1 MAMFDK
7 HKGSKEPTP
16 ETVEASK
23 ASKAPPP
30 APRPAEKASGNQQRV
45 AMIGSGISVA
55 GDVTADSNLKVEGLI
70 EGRSVQSSHDIEV
83 AESGK
88 VIANIDARVVRIGG
102 EVTGDESGA
111 EKVII
116 VKSGRVL
123 GNIVAPRVQLE
134 DGALFRGSI
143 DMNPAPVSEVKKA
156 ADKAGGGESAVTRPA
171 AAVAKRPEAASGA
184 SKEPGLTLK
193 SG

>member
-7 HKGSKEPTP
+7 HKGSKETTP
-16 ETVEASK
+16 QTIE

-30 APRPAEKASGNQQRV
+30 APRPAETAAGSQQRV
-45 AMIGSGISVA
+45 AMIGSGISIA
-55 GDVTADSNLKVEGLI
+55 GDVSADSNLKVEGLI
-70 EGRSVQSSHDIEV
+70 EGRSVQSSHDVEV

-102 EVTGDESGA
+102 EVTGDVSGA

-143 DMNPAPVSEVKKA
+143 DMNPAPVAEVKKA
-156 ADKAGGGESAVTRPA
+156 ADKVGSGERVATRPA
-171 AAVAKRPEAASGA
+171 AAVAKHPEAAAGA

>member
-7 HKGSKEPTP
+7 HKGSKETTP
-16 ETVEASK
+16 EPVEAK
-23 ASKAPPP
+23 KAPAP
-30 APRPAEKASGNQQRV
+30 AFRPAEQAAGSPQKV
-45 AMIGSGISVA
+45 AMIGSGISIS
-55 GDVTADSNLKVEGLI
+55 GDVTADSNLKVEGTI

-88 VIANIDARVVRIGG
+88 VIANIDAKVVRIGG
-102 EVTGDESGA
+102 EVTGDISGG

-123 GNIVAPRVQLE
+123 GNVVAPRVQLE

-143 DMNPAPVSEVKKA
+143 DMNPAPVAEVKSA
-156 ADKAGGGESAVTRPA
+156 AEKAGGDEKVAARPA
-171 AAVAKRPEAASGA
+171 AAASTRPEAAAGA
-184 SKEPGLTLK
+184 GKEPGLTLK

>member
-1 MAMFDK
+1 MFDK
-7 HKGSKEPTP
+7 HKGSKETTP
-16 ETVEASK
+16 ETVE

-30 APRPAEKASGNQQRV
+30 APRPAEKAAGSSQKV
-45 AMIGSGISVA
+45 AMIGSGISIA
-55 GDVTADSNLKVEGLI
+55 GDVMADSNLKVEGTI

-88 VIANIDARVVRIGG
+88 VTANIDARVVRIGG
-102 EVTGDESGA
+102 EVTGDINGG

-116 VKSGRVL
+116 IKSGRVL
-123 GNIVAPRVQLE
+123 GNVVSPRVQLE

-143 DMNPAPVSEVKKA
+143 DMNPGPVAEVKSA
-156 ADKAGGGESAVTRPA
+156 AEKSGGSEAVAARPTPA
-171 AAVAKRPEAASGA
+171 APKRPESAAGA

>member
-1 MAMFDK
+1 
-7 HKGSKEPTP
+7 
-16 ETVEASK
+16 
-23 ASKAPPP
+23 
-30 APRPAEKASGNQQRV
+30 
-45 AMIGSGISVA
+45 MIGSGISIA
-55 GDVTADSNLKVEGLI
+55 GDVTADSNLKVEGTI
-70 EGRSVQSSHDIEV
+70 EGRSVQTSHDIEV

-102 EVTGDESGA
+102 EVTGDVSGG

-143 DMNPAPVSEVKKA
+143 DMNPAPVAEVKSA
-156 ADKAGGGESAVTRPA
+156 AKKPEGDERLAARPA
-171 AAVAKRPEAASGA
+171 VAAAKRPEAAAGA